1 MSRIR
6 CITYT
11 FINHISNLLNKE
23 CNYVGMWHF
32 LLSGNVSSGP
42 GFELTRFTKC
52 VIIMFS
58 LNTFF
63 LTFQQTFSSQD
74 KFIFQMYELSEK
86 HMKSNGGPLWSL
98 AVPYDPLR
106 SPPLRSLV
114 VPCDPMQSLAVPYS
128 PLRYLVVPCGPL
140 WSLVVPCGPLWYL
153 AVPCG
158 TLRYLAVPCSTLR

>member
-6 CITYT
+6 CIALVYT

-63 LTFQQTFSSQD
+63 LTFQQTFSSRD
-74 KFIFQMYELSEK
+74 NFIFQMYELSEK
-86 HMKSNGGPLWSL
+86 HMKSNGGPLRSLTIPCGILRPL
-98 AVPYDPLR
+98 AVPCGTLR
-106 SPPLRSLV
+106 
-114 VPCDPMQSLAVPYS
+114 
-128 PLRYLVVPCGPL
+128 
-140 WSLVVPCGPLWYL
+140 YL

-158 TLRYLAVPCSTLR
+158 TLRYLAVPCGN

>member
-1 MSRIR
+1 MSGIR
-6 CITYT
+6 CIALVYT

-63 LTFQQTFSSQD
+63 LTFQQTFSTRD
-74 KFIFQMYELSEK
+74 NFIFQMYELSEK
-86 HMKSNGGPLWSL
+86 HMKSNGGPLRSLTNPYGPSRSLAIPCGLLRSHTVSCGPIRSL
-98 AVPYDPLR
+98 AV
-106 SPPLRSLV
+106 S
-114 VPCDPMQSLAVPYS
+114 
-128 PLRYLVVPCGPL
+128 CGP
-140 WSLVVPCGPLWYL
+140 
-153 AVPCG
+153 
-158 TLRYLAVPCSTLR
+158 LRYLAVLCGTLR